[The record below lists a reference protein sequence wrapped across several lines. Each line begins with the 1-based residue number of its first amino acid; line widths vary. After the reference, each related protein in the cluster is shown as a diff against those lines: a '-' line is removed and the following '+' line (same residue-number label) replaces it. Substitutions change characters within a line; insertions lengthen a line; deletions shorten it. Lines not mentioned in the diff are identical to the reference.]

1 MNLDA
6 QTGIQALGNRRQLRN
21 LAMDDYQD
29 ELLEWHAAEQ
39 DHPDCAEDAVEL

>member
-1 MNLDA
+1 MNLEGSSITRQA
-6 QTGIQALGNRRQLRN
+6 MQTKQESS
-21 LAMDDYQD
+21 MDDYQD

>member
-1 MNLDA
+1 MGDRHSALNK
-6 QTGIQALGNRRQLRN
+6 QTTRN
-21 LAMDDYQD
+21 FAMDDYQD